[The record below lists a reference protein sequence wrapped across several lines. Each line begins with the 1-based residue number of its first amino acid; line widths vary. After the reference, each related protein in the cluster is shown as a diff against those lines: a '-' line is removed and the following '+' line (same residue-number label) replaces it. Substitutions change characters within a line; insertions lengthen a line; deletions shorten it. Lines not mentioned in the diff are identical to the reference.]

1 MPSGNGTQHSLILPR
16 ISLSLAH
23 RSPTSEICLFRAAD
37 FSFYPRGK
45 VHWQQKAHR
54 HSEHLPLLA
63 VRQMYNALL
72 QMHVTTSGKMPPKV
86 PLPAKNLNFH
96 LIMAPCV
103 HTSQPP
109 KRHGD
114 RFSCV
119 GGGAHRYDQHTDRQ
133 TTERATC
140 VAST

>member
-63 VRQMYNALL
+63 VR
-72 QMHVTTSGKMPPKV
+72 
-86 PLPAKNLNFH
+86 
-96 LIMAPCV
+96 
-103 HTSQPP
+103 
-109 KRHGD
+109 
-114 RFSCV
+114 
-119 GGGAHRYDQHTDRQ
+119 
-133 TTERATC
+133 
-140 VAST
+140 